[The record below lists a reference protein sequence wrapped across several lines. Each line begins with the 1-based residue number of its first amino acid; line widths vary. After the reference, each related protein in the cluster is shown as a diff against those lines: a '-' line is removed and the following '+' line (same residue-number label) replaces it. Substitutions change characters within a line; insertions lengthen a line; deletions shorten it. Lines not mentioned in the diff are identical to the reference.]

1 MTTEINNH
9 FKEQITYALKH
20 LLWSIVKEDDAPCA
34 SYSHLATAI
43 TTLYN
48 LIPEANIVS
57 INDTELMYVLTEL
70 LVMNDIQTGKITCDQ
85 GLKIMDDLD
94 LYNVSK
100 EI

>member
-1 MTTEINNH
+1 MS
-9 FKEQITYALKH
+9 KEQEQIKYALKH

-34 SYSHLATAI
+34 SYSHRATGIA
-43 TTLYN
+43 TLYN
-48 LIPEANIVS
+48 LIPENNID

-70 LVMNDIQTGKITCDQ
+70 LVMNDIQVGKITCDQ

-94 LYNVSK
+94 IYNASK